1 MAYTHTLDISDQ
13 IMVAPKTKVGAVEK
27 TEVVTGVYAT
37 ATCTSDTDT
46 ETTRGAWVM
55 LDLTTANPDHFIEY
69 SKLTGLP
76 GRATT
81 EVNIWH
87 TSVKEALEKEND
99 AIPSKPVIKT
109 ASWS

>member
-1 MAYTHTLDISDQ
+1 MAYTHSLDISNHL
-13 IMVAPKTKVGAVEK
+13 MVAEKTKVGDEEK
-27 TEVVTGVYAT
+27 NEVVTGVYVT
-37 ATCTSDTDT
+37 ATCTSDKKV
-46 ETTRGAWVM
+46 ETTRSTWVM
-55 LDLTTANPDHFIEY
+55 LDLTTADPDHFIEY

-87 TSVKEALEKEND
+87 TSVKEALEKENAD
-99 AIPSKPVIKT
+99 APSKPVFKL